1 MYMLNLLAELSG
13 VFFEGAVRNM
23 GLMTHSGITVLYN
36 LISLRNTKQKKKT
49 ILVWRREIEF

>member
-1 MYMLNLLAELSG
+1 MLNLLAELSG